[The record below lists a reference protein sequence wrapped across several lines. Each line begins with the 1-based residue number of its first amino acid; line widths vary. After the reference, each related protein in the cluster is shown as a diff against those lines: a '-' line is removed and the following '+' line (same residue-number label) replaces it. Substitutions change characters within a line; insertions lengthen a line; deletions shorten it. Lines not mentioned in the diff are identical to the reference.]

1 MKSHLNPNE
10 SSLVV
15 ALSISLLLHAVL
27 VVLFFQFEKKF
38 FKLSLLPPEPSQI
51 SISISSDSLADN
63 PFSESSKPSI
73 KHSDLDI
80 QSSIKQSANVAPDDA
95 SYPSRNSSDTKTEM
109 KSKSTKAIPKP
120 NHKNLTKDKNNIV
133 ENSSAELKTP
143 LRALSGN
150 ISDAVWPSKPKSK
163 FPSPNGAKTSQ
174 QKLRDKVKDQ
184 PQRSTHSQASSNA
197 QHQLRQPNTVNGP
210 TSSFT
215 NRKSIAKT
223 KKTASIPADQK
234 LDTSKDT
241 NEIVINQIPKC
252 KRCIEPKYPRS
263 ALRSGNEGIV
273 EVRVS
278 ISKSGRVVNAN
289 LIRSSGDRSL
299 DKAALNAAL
308 SSTFYPLKKNSS
320 RIIHYEMNIKTR

>member
-1 MKSHLNPNE
+1 MKTHLNSNE
-10 SSLVV
+10 SSLVL
-15 ALSISLLLHAVL
+15 ALSISLLLHVFL
-27 VVLFFQFEKKF
+27 VALFFQFEKKF

-63 PFSESSKPSI
+63 SFSESSKPI
-73 KHSDLDI
+73 VKHSDLDT
-80 QSSIKQSANVAPDDA
+80 QSSTKKSANVASEDA
-95 SYPSRNSSDTKTEM
+95 SYPSLNSSESKTEM
-109 KSKSTKAIPKP
+109 ESNSNQSIPKFYP
-120 NHKNLTKDKNNIV
+120 KNIAKDKNNIV

-150 ISDAVWPSKPKSK
+150 ISHAVFPTKPKSK
-163 FPSPNGAKTSQ
+163 FPSPNGAKTSE
-174 QKLRDKVKDQ
+174 QKLRNKVTEH
-184 PQRSTHSQASSNA
+184 PQRSTPSQASSNA
-197 QHQLRQPNTVNGP
+197 QHQLWQPSTVNGLP
-210 TSSFT
+210 SSST
-215 NRKSIAKT
+215 NRKSIANT
-223 KKTASIPADQK
+223 KKTVSISAHQK

-299 DKAALNAAL
+299 DNAALNAAL